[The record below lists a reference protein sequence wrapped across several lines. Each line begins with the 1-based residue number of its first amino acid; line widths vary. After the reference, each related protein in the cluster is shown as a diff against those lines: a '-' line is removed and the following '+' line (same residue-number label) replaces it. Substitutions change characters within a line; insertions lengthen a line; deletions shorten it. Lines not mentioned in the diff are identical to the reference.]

1 MSDKETKGPE
11 KKFNNKGFTLIEI
24 LIALA
29 IFSIGILGVASMQ
42 IFSVNYNSH
51 ARRLTEATTRG
62 VETLET
68 LMTLPYDSGN
78 LDSGSSYEITDGIYT
93 VSWDVTADPVL
104 DFKTINMTVTWSERG
119 TAKIIRFNYIKSQ
132 VI

>member
-1 MSDKETKGPE
+1 MSDKKTKGPE
-11 KKFNNKGFTLIEI
+11 KKFNNKGFTMIEI

-42 IFSVNYNSH
+42 ILSVNYNTH
-51 ARRLTEATTRG
+51 ARKLTEATTRG

-68 LMTLPYDSGN
+68 LMTLPYDSDDLN
-78 LDSGSSYEITDGIYT
+78 SGSNYEITDGTYT
-93 VSWDVTADPVL
+93 VSWDVMADPVL
-104 DFKTINMTVTWSERG
+104 DYKTINMTVTWSERG